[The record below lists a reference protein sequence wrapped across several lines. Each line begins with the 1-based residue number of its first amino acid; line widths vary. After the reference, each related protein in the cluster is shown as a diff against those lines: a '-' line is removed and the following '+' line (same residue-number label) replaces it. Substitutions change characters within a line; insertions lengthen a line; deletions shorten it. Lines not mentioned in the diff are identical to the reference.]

1 MKAMLLAAGAGTR
14 LRPLTLRLP
23 KVMVPVANRPVLEYL
38 VRHLAAQGFSDLAV
52 NLNYL
57 PDPIT
62 AYFGD
67 GSRWGVHIM
76 YSLEAGEVLGTAGGV
91 KKLQPFLD
99 SDSFLVVG
107 GDDLTT
113 ADLRA
118 FADAHR
124 AHEALAS
131 ILVRHAADP
140 SEYGLVQFDDDFRIT
155 GFVEKPQHYPAGGGW
170 VSAGIYCFHPRIFA
184 DIPADSVYDFARQVF
199 PTILARGERFFV
211 HQAAGYWRDI
221 GHLGEYL
228 AANQELV
235 RGIPGIA
242 APGEARGTFRVEPG
256 ARIAAT
262 AVIEGAS
269 LIGEGAAVEAGAR
282 VCDSVIGARV
292 TVGAEAVLEDCVV
305 WPDTDIPAGAQHR
318 RAILLPD
325 EVVPVP

>member
-14 LRPLTLRLP
+14 LRPLTNRLP

-38 VRHLAAQGFSDLAV
+38 VRHLAAQGFTDLAV

-67 GSRWGVHIM
+67 GSRWGVRIT

-91 KKLQPFLD
+91 KKLQSFLD
-99 SDSFLVVG
+99 GDSFLVMG

-113 ADLRA
+113 ADLRT
-118 FADAHR
+118 FAAAHR

-131 ILVRHAADP
+131 ILVRHADDP
-140 SEYGLVQFDDDFRIT
+140 SEYGLVQFSDDFRIA
-155 GFVEKPQHYPAGGGW
+155 GFVEKPKDYPEGGGW

-184 DIPADSVYDFARQVF
+184 EIPAESVYDFARQVF
-199 PTILARGERFFV
+199 PAILARGERFFV

-242 APGEARGTFRVEPG
+242 APGEPRGSARIEPG
-256 ARIAAT
+256 ARLAAT
-262 AVIEGAS
+262 ATVEGFS
-269 LIGEGAAVEAGAR
+269 LIGERAMVEAGAR
-282 VCDSVIGARV
+282 IRDSVVGARV
-292 TVGAEAVLEDCVV
+292 RVGAEVVLEDCVV
-305 WPDTDIPAGAQHR
+305 WPDTTIAAGARHR